1 MGEWYFQGMSTDPRS
16 DPARA
21 WYYSVR
27 FKTNEPVTHW
37 PTHFVIVTGWAT
49 TGEVWTAAENKLANL
64 RLEAELAGSG
74 RWLAPITG
82 YSSETGHGEPGFAVV
97 MTPDEGTALGRRYR
111 QDAIYVVRDG
121 SLWVRYCGDEQE
133 DPVAEDWQELVD

>member
-1 MGEWYFQGMSTDPRS
+1 MSTDPHL

-27 FKTNEPVTHW
+27 FKTNGPVTHW
-37 PTHFVIVTGWAT
+37 PAHFVIVTGWAT
-49 TGEVWTAAENKLANL
+49 TGEVWTAAANELANL
-64 RLEAELAGSG
+64 RLEAELASTG
-74 RWLAPITG
+74 RWFAPITG

-121 SLWVRYCGDEQE
+121 SLWVRYCADERE